1 MKVKKLIVSIVVMV
15 LTITLAAGTA
25 LADSPW
31 KGKDKPGNGK
41 GNQVK
46 VEVQKQYKDK
56 DKDKEK
62 DKNKDK
68 VKVKVKK
75 DRGCNFLD
83 VSNNHWAN
91 KRIKAMALHGIIKGY
106 AGGFFRPNA
115 SVSQIEALTMIL
127 RMEGA
132 DAEDLKEAL
141 RNQDV
146 PKSVPL
152 WAKGYAALA
161 MDKGILTK
169 KEAAKFQPMRAAKRY
184 EVVIYL
190 GRALDID
197 PEDNYEDLDFRDLKS
212 IPDEALGYL
221 PYLVEK
227 GYFTGYHNG
236 KFMPNKPVTRA
247 EMATILSKIIANK
260 DLDED
265 EDDVDVEIIDKFK
278 AKGIITELN
287 DEELVLKVNGKKKE
301 FTVDPDDVIVF
312 LDNKESTYSKLK
324 EGYIALILCDS
335 DREALVIYAHSKDID
350 DEDEDE
356 EIEEVKGIFITTSR
370 NGDQMRV
377 LVNGNREKYDIDKN
391 VEVEIDGDKAGLDD
405 LLPGMKVELVIEDG
419 KVVEI
424 EADELEKF
432 SGEFVDLNEDDIIV
446 ELDGVDFTFPLA
458 IRVDVEIDN
467 EEADL
472 EDLERGMEVELE
484 FDDGEVI
491 SIEAED

>member
-1 MKVKKLIVSIVVMV
+1 MKVKKFMVSIVVMV

-46 VEVQKQYKDK
+46 VEVQKQHKDK
-56 DKDKEK
+56 DK

-68 VKVKVKK
+68 VKVQVKK
-75 DRGCNFLD
+75 DRGCNFFD
-83 VSNNHWAN
+83 VSNSHWAN

-115 SVSQIEALTMIL
+115 SVSHIEALTMIL

-132 DAEDLKEAL
+132 DAGDLKEAL
-141 RNQDV
+141 QDQDV

-169 KEAAKFQPMRAAKRY
+169 KEAAKFQPLRAAKRY

-197 PEDNYEDLDFRDLKS
+197 PDDDNKDLDFKDLKS
-212 IPDEALGYL
+212 IPDEALDYL

-247 EMATILSKIIANK
+247 EMATILSKIIADK
-260 DLDED
+260 DLDDD

-278 AKGIITELN
+278 AKGIITDLD
-287 DEELVLKVNGKKKE
+287 DEELVLKVNGKKRE
-301 FTVDPDDVIVF
+301 FTVDPDEVIVF

-324 EGYIALILCDS
+324 EGYKALILCDS
-335 DREALVIYAHSKDID
+335 DKEALVIYAHSKDVD

-370 NGDQMRV
+370 NGDQMRI
-377 LVNGNREKYDIDKN
+377 LVDGDREKYDIDRK
-391 VEVEIDGDKAGLDD
+391 VKVEIDGDEADLDD

-467 EEADL
+467 EKADI

-491 SIEAED
+491 SIAAED